1 VIHKELNAGSE
12 QRSKQFNSTL
22 RPQVEELGSE
32 NDFMDDSINQTL
44 VDGFEGLFQTE
55 LLALL
60 AGYIVEDNVG

>member
-1 VIHKELNAGSE
+1 
-12 QRSKQFNSTL
+12 
-22 RPQVEELGSE
+22 
-32 NDFMDDSINQTL
+32 MDDSINQTL